1 MSFAQGLSSGFAMG
15 TQLGNTIQDRRYTR
29 DLAALQEQYK
39 AQQAELQAPT
49 PGAGQAAQEG
59 VVDMP
64 GVGLAIPGGAP
75 VAQGQQVFDAAQ
87 QQRAA
92 PAMSAM
98 DLYQAQRGLAAK
110 YNRVDELR
118 RLDGLIAQ
126 QEQFS
131 AQQADR
137 NRQYMLEEDRFN
149 EQKRQFNAQQQ
160 ANAQRD
166 AIGQNQW
173 AATFYGNQIR
183 QAKQDAVASA
193 TRQAEALANN
203 LAFGGAS
210 FSEVEAVT
218 KDLEPDARAAFE
230 STFYPNYINKLGIK
244 PEEFNLYK
252 DAAIAPLRT
261 LQQVSGAGVIDGVD
275 AEVAT
280 LNQLVTKYF
289 DPNVFD
295 DVTPEFA
302 RREDG
307 TIALYEG
314 NKELA
319 TGPNAAH
326 FANQY
331 VSNFDADPMRGVAM
345 FAINEKRRVNAAAS
359 KLEAAMKK
367 TELNVE
373 QQKLAVDLYKALA
386 NDPTFLRMKPNER
399 EKALNDAYKSNG
411 INLDPSVI
419 GSVTGG
425 TGGISTQPTG
435 NGNGNGNGQSITSF
449 DLDLSV
455 QNRREQLQADID
467 NLNKQSGGIAQRADN
482 LSKIEALESQLNSL
496 ESNSVAGYRERLMQ
510 AIESGEITA
519 EQLSSLLGSGRLSEL
534 EQRAATGVIRSGRLS
549 REEEVAALAN
559 LERYRLN
566 RSR

>member
-1 MSFAQGLSSGFAMG
+1 MSFVQGLSSGFAMG

-149 EQKRQFNAQQQ
+149 EQKRQFDAQQQ
-160 ANAQRD
+160 RLADQMAV
-166 AIGQNQW
+166 GQNQW

-183 QAKQDAVASA
+183 QSKQDARDSA
-193 TRQAEALANN
+193 TRQASALASS
-203 LAFGGAS
+203 LAYGNAS
-210 FSEVEAVT
+210 FTEVEAVA
-218 KDLEPDARAAFE
+218 KDLDPDARAAFD
-230 STFYPNYINKLGIK
+230 STFYTNYINNLGIK

-411 INLDPSVI
+411 INLEDPSVL
-419 GSVTGG
+419 SSATGG

-435 NGNGNGNGQSITSF
+435 NGSGGSTTSF